1 MLRTDDHYM
10 AHVDEFTPA
19 PVGLDEGWRNMD
31 IRFVITEALA
41 GSKDLCLF
49 RTVFAPGAA
58 HERHTHENAAEFLYV
73 VRGRAAVGAEGDEY
87 EAPAGTLQYIPAGK
101 IHWLRNLDDDEPVEL
116 VGGYVGAGDLE
127 GTGYRFISQITEE
140 FRKVQ

>member
-1 MLRTDDHYM
+1 M

-19 PVGLDEGWRNMD
+19 PVRLDEGWRNMD

-140 FRKVQ
+140 YRKVQ

>member
-1 MLRTDDHYM
+1 MLRNDHHYM
-10 AHVDEFTPA
+10 AHVDEFEPA
-19 PVGLDEGWRNMD
+19 PVGLDQGWRNMD

-41 GSKDLCLF
+41 GSTDLCLF

-73 VRGRAAVGAEGDEY
+73 VRGRAAVGSEEDEF
-87 EAPAGTLQYIPAGK
+87 EAPAGTIQYIPAGK
-101 IHWLRNLDDDEPVEL
+101 IHWLRNLDANEPVEL

-127 GTGYRFISQITEE
+127 GTGYRFVSQITEE
-140 FRKVQ
+140 YRRVQ